1 MKKTRVIRDRSKSGK
16 LSLRS
21 EAIRILT
28 ARELTLV
35 VAGSCLNASVYSQ
48 GSTANLAGTC

>member
-1 MKKTRVIRDRSKSGK
+1 MKKTSVIRDRSKSGK

-21 EAIRILT
+21 EAIRTLT

-35 VAGSCLNASVYSQ
+35 VAGNCLNASMYSQ
-48 GSTANLAGTC
+48 GMTMNLAGTC